1 MAIPNSRSL
10 FKDYILRK
18 IGAPVIEI
26 NVSDEQV
33 EDRIDEAV
41 SFWRDYHYN
50 GSQQVYLKHQITA
63 SKLTLDAAVGSNF
76 IIGETITGVISGATA
91 KVSTNQVGGSVVVY
105 DNLTHK
111 ELIPFQTNEG
121 VIGANSGVNATI
133 TGVAKGD
140 RENGY
145 LTLPQGLLGISGVFP
160 LTSNLS
166 TGSGIFN
173 VQYQFVLNNIEDIT
187 GYNIQNYYMS
197 MSHLQ
202 FLQEILVGKPMI
214 RYNKHVNRLYLDV
227 NKDFMV
233 PGEYVI
239 IEAYA
244 VIDGDTYSD
253 VWGDRWLQNY
263 ATVLVR
269 ENWGLNL
276 TKFSGMQ
283 LVGGVTFN
291 GEQILSEAK
300 AEREKMEEEAIRSYQ
315 PLTYNFIG

>member
-1 MAIPNSRSL
+1 MAIPNSREK

-26 NVSDEQV
+26 NVAEEQV
-33 EDRIDEAV
+33 EDRIDEAI
-41 SFWRDYHYN
+41 SFWADYHYN
-50 GSQQVYLKHQITA
+50 GSQQVYLKHQITG
-63 SKLTLDAAVGSNF
+63 SSLTLDSAVAANF
-76 IIGETITGVISGATA
+76 SVGETITGGTSGATA
-91 KVSTNQVGGSVVVY
+91 KVSKDSTGTTLKY

-111 ELIPFQTNEG
+111 ELIPFQANETITG
-121 VIGANSGVNATI
+121 FNSGVSATA
-133 TGVAKGD
+133 TAVTKGD

-145 LTLPQGLLGISGVFP
+145 IQLPDGLLGISGVFP
-160 LTSNLS
+160 LTTNLS

-173 VQYQFVLNNIEDIT
+173 VQYQFVLNIIEDIT
-187 GYNIQNYYMS
+187 GYNVQNYYMA

-214 RYNKHVNRLYLDV
+214 RYNKHVNRLHIDV
-227 NKDFMV
+227 EREFLTV
-233 PGEYVI
+233 GEYII
-239 IEAYA
+239 IEAYD
-244 VIDGDTYSD
+244 VIDGNTYTD

-269 ENWGLNL
+269 EQWGLNL
-276 TKFSGMQ
+276 TKFTNMQ
-283 LVGGVTFN
+283 LVGGVSFN
-291 GEQILSEAK
+291 GEQILSEAR